1 MRRLRA
7 LAALVA
13 LLSLAVGVPIVLV
26 AIAGFPLPTHMPDWS
41 HVRLAL
47 QQRDI
52 PSLVVIRTIATLVWI
67 AWAQL
72 AWALV
77 WEVVVNVRNA
87 PAHRAPRRAPFV
99 PGAFTIGIG
108 RLVATVLAVGIVA
121 TSFPKVALAQRPAI
135 AAGAAPPPP
144 RQSVV
149 TAQAV
154 AMAESPRWC
163 AASGDTLW
171 DMAVTA
177 LGDGSR
183 VSEIFELNPS
193 IGSARNLQ
201 IGTVVRLPFDA
212 NVPADRAPTAAP
224 VVEPKPA
231 VAEVSVPYL
240 PGETIVIQ
248 KGDNLWRLSE
258 QRLEK
263 ANGHT
268 VSDPEII
275 EYLHDVEADNA
286 DIIENPHLIYPGEQF
301 EFRTIGTAP
310 TPPVEPAA
318 APPSV
323 PPVVTNVPATAA
335 PPPLTVMPPPAATT
349 PTSTLPAPIAPRVV
363 NGRPA
368 VDESSRSPWLLGLGG
383 ATVLASG
390 LLVAYRRLRRR
401 QALSGA
407 RAIIPTPVSPELK
420 RVENALIAAADVS
433 LVTWASHELNT
444 VLTDPRVAA
453 SLTSAPVAVELS
465 TAHGIE
471 ILWDA
476 PSADAPA
483 PWESSDQGWAWRLD
497 YDPEHE
503 MPATPSSAPIPG
515 LVTIGQRDGNQLLID
530 LEACGS
536 LALTGDPARTE
547 DLLRAIVLE
556 LGHDDD
562 LANAYVH
569 LVGIEL
575 EGIEHSNR
583 VIDRTEAEA
592 IDHVRSAVADAESI
606 LAAGGMTTTFQL
618 RTRHDPTG
626 RELTVIV
633 AKARV
638 LADVDA
644 LVQLAS
650 PHRGVAVV
658 VLGGCNARS
667 TISIDA
673 DGDASIDPVGVA
685 FVPAGIPAATAGAV
699 AALLDDAAE
708 VHVVAAVEGESV
720 ERSELVGEAQGEV
733 AEESI
738 DDDAPDP
745 TDEAEIVEPEVLVRV
760 LGPPAIP
767 THPKLKPTDLNLVT
781 YMACRGPATADQII
795 DAVWN
800 GQRFEPSN
808 FWNHLSKART
818 TLSSRFVP
826 ARDQSATHIRLNEGV
841 GTDLQLFE
849 ALAGRAATSSSGEA
863 IALLTRAINLIEGVP
878 FDAPGYDWAHQ
889 QQFHAQACRVI
900 EDAVVRLV
908 DLALEADD
916 IESAHCATAQGLK
929 AIPLNEP
936 MYRAR
941 MRIEAHAGNP
951 AGVKAVYNELIRLMT
966 DLDGATYEPD
976 PRTKALI
983 ALLAS
988 SVGST

>member
-7 LAALVA
+7 LAALIA
-13 LLSLAVGVPIVLV
+13 LLALAIGVPVVLV
-26 AIAGFPLPTHMPDWS
+26 AIAGFPLPTRMPDWS
-41 HVRLAL
+41 HVRQAL

-52 PSLVVIRTIATLVWI
+52 PSLVVIRTIVTLVWI

-72 AWALV
+72 AWGLV
-77 WEVVVNVRNA
+77 WEVLVNVRNA

-121 TSFPKVALAQRPAI
+121 TSFPKVALAQRPAV

-144 RQSVV
+144 RQPAV
-149 TAQAV
+149 TAPAV
-154 AMAESPRWC
+154 AIAEPPRWC

-201 IGTVVRLPFDA
+201 IGTVVRLPSDA
-212 NVPADRAPTAAP
+212 RVPADRAPVPAL
-224 VVEPKPA
+224 VVEPKA
-231 VAEVSVPYL
+231 NVAEVSVPYL
-240 PGETIVIQ
+240 PGETIAIQ

-258 QRLEK
+258 QRLER
-263 ANGHT
+263 ANDHT
-268 VSDPEII
+268 VSDAEII
-275 EYLHDVEADNA
+275 EYLHDVEAVNA
-286 DIIENPHLIYPGEQF
+286 DIIEDPDLIYPGEQF
-301 EFRTIGTAP
+301 KFRTIGTAP
-310 TPPVEPAA
+310 TPPVEPTAV
-318 APPSV
+318 PPYV
-323 PPVVTNVPATAA
+323 PPVVTTPATIAA
-335 PPPLTVMPPPAATT
+335 LPSLTVLPPPTTST
-349 PTSTLPAPIAPRVV
+349 PTSTVPAPPAPQVV
-363 NGRPA
+363 SGRPA
-368 VDESSRSPWLLGLGG
+368 VDEANRSPWLLGLGG

-390 LLVAYRRLRRR
+390 LLVVYRRLRRR
-401 QALSGA
+401 QAVSGA

-420 RVENALIAAADVS
+420 RVESALIAAADVS
-433 LVTWASHELNT
+433 LVTWAAHELNT

-465 TAHGIE
+465 AAHGIE

-476 PSADAPA
+476 PSPDAPS

-536 LALTGDPARTE
+536 LALTGDAARTE
-547 DLLRAIVLE
+547 DLLRVIVLE
-556 LGHDDD
+556 LAHDDD

-575 EGIEHSNR
+575 EGIEHSSR

-592 IDHVRSAVADAESI
+592 IDHVRSAVADTEAI
-606 LAAGGMTTTFQL
+606 LTAGGMTTTFQL

-673 DGDASIDPVGVA
+673 DGDASIDPLGVS

-699 AALLDDAAE
+699 AALLDDAAD
-708 VHVVAAVEGESV
+708 VHVVEAVKNEPAAVG
-720 ERSELVGEAQGEV
+720 ELVAEAPEEV

-738 DDDAPDP
+738 DDEAADAIE
-745 TDEAEIVEPEVLVRV
+745 EAEIVEPAVLVRV

-818 TLSSRFVP
+818 ALSSRFVP
-826 ARDQSATHIRLNEGV
+826 ARDQAATHIRLNEGV

-849 ALAGRAATSSSGEA
+849 ALASRAASASSGEA
-863 IALLTRAINLIEGVP
+863 ISLLTRAIDLIEGVP

-889 QQFHAQACRVI
+889 QQFHAHACRVI

-908 DLALEADD
+908 DFALEADD
-916 IESAHCATAQGLK
+916 IDGAHRATAQGLK

-966 DLDGATYEPD
+966 DLDGEPYEPD
-976 PRTKALI
+976 SKTKC
-983 ALLAS
+983 LLTDFVSAQ
-988 SVGST
+988 VG